1 MVLMASLARN
11 TYYNISAFAINTI
24 LALATVTLLVRGYGI
39 DGYGIIIL
47 ARLLLPS
54 GVMGL
59 LEAGFPEVTSRS
71 VAAAKADKD
80 TSRIGQRVSAAS
92 IMAIIIGACAALVLV
107 LLSDQIIHLIFHSA
121 GPQQASMKGVVY
133 VSALSLPLHLVGSV
147 LRGAFEGDERFALVR
162 FVEVVSNLSY
172 LVVIAIMIF
181 GTTTSYEAALAYV
194 WVWNARSVLY
204 ILIILLGGGRNV
216 SFGTRQIWTGNAP
229 FLMHS
234 FQLFS
239 GKFFT
244 LLLQFGPSI
253 ILGIFSNV
261 GVVGSYEIVMRIPR
275 LQKTISGM
283 FNGALLPFA
292 ARSDALGDSQ
302 SARRIVEQGTTM
314 VWGIIMVISLIVAT
328 FSAET
333 LRFWLGI
340 TDPELAHYLQ
350 IALVWPVFISSMG
363 IGSTMLMSRPSA
375 AAAINRLSM
384 ATTVGYFVIAI
395 GLYPFM
401 NWKAFIVALVLS
413 QAVTLPAYWRLQAR
427 EYHVNLAVWRLF
439 FVKFLIVAAIVSS
452 LSFILRAIAPV
463 DNLLTLVLH
472 ASSVALLSG
481 AGVYFFA
488 VPTEL
493 RRANEQFLKSLV
505 RL

>member
-1 MVLMASLARN
+1 MASLARN
-11 TYYNISAFAINTI
+11 TYYNISAFGVNTI
-24 LALATVTLLVRGYGI
+24 LSLATVTLLVRGYGI

-71 VAAAKADKD
+71 VATAKADKD
-80 TSRIGQRVSAAS
+80 TSRIGKRVSAAS
-92 IMAIIIGACAALVLV
+92 LMALLIGSCAALVLL
-107 LLSDQIIHLIFHSA
+107 LLSDQIINLIFHSV
-121 GPQQASMKGVVY
+121 GPQQASMKEIVC

-162 FVEVVSNLSY
+162 FVEVTSNFCY
-172 LVVIAIMIF
+172 LVVIGIMIV
-181 GTTTSYEAALAYV
+181 GSTTSFDAALAYV

-204 ILIILLGGGRNV
+204 VSIILLGGGGNV
-216 SFGTRQIWTGNAP
+216 SFGTRSIWAGNRS

-234 FQLFS
+234 AQLFF
-239 GKFFT
+239 GKFFAV
-244 LLLQFGPSI
+244 LLQFGPSI

-261 GVVGSYEIVMRIPR
+261 SVVGSYEIVMRIPR
-275 LQKTISGM
+275 LQKTVSGM

-314 VWGIIMVISLIVAT
+314 VWGIIMVISLTVAT

-333 LRFWLGI
+333 LHFWLGI
-340 TDPELAHYLQ
+340 TDPVLPRYLQ
-350 IALVWPVFISSMG
+350 IALVWPVLISTMG

-375 AAAINRLSM
+375 AASINRLSM
-384 ATTVGYFVIAI
+384 TTTLGYFAIAV
-395 GLYPFM
+395 GLYPFLD
-401 NWKAFIVALVLS
+401 WKAFIVALVLS
-413 QAVTLPAYWRLQAR
+413 QAATMPAYWRLLAR
-427 EYHVNLAVWRLF
+427 EYHVNLAVWGVF
-439 FVKFLIVAAIVSS
+439 IVKFLVIAAIVSS
-452 LSFILRAIAPV
+452 LSFLLRGIAPV
-463 DNLLTLVLH
+463 DNLAKLLLH
-472 ASSVALLSG
+472 ASSMALLSG

-493 RRANEQFLKSLV
+493 RRTNEQFLKSLV
-505 RL
+505 R